1 MIIDQRNNCSFPQE
15 NHTENKKNR
24 WPLIWGKK
32 LFYTFTSNKKQVEA
46 VRNLSFSVEKGQ
58 ILAIIGESGSGK
70 STLLKMI
77 YGLLAPLQGEVR
89 MDGVLVPDPAE
100 VLIPGHPQ
108 MRMVTQNF
116 EDLNT
121 YATVWDNISSQL
133 SNTDLPAKN
142 RETKKTLSSLRLTTL
157 KDKRVADLSGGE
169 KQRVAIAV
177 AMINRPRV
185 LLLDE
190 PFNQVDAS
198 FREALQED
206 LLRIVSEMKLTVIMV
221 SHDPSEVMALAD
233 QLLILRKGR
242 KSAAG
247 DPHSLFSKPPN
258 AYVARLLAQANIL
271 SPEQASLLGIKSQK
285 NIGIHRNALSIQKSP
300 KGVFKIEGLRFKGF
314 HRELILTHEQLEI
327 RALEPIRPNMEAGE
341 LPETEKTAW
350 KLGDQ
355 VRIQVLEYFDL
366 P

>member
-1 MIIDQRNNCSFPQE
+1 MMKEHTSNCTFPQE
-15 NHTENKKNR
+15 NHTEDKKIGL
-24 WPLIWGKK
+24 PLIWGQK
-32 LFYTFTSNKKQVEA
+32 LFYTFTGKEQVEA
-46 VRNLSFSVEKGQ
+46 VRNVSFSVKTGQ

-77 YGLLAPLQGEVR
+77 YGLLAPTRGEVR
-89 MDGVLVPDPAE
+89 FDGTLIPDPAE

-121 YATVWDNISSQL
+121 YATVWDNVSSQL
-133 SNTDLPAKN
+133 SNIDLAAKK
-142 RETKKTLSSLRLTTL
+142 RETRKTLSSLRLTAL
-157 KDKRVADLSGGE
+157 KDKRIADLSGGE

-177 AMINRPRV
+177 ALINRPHV

-198 FREALQED
+198 FRETLQED
-206 LLRIVSEMKLTVIMV
+206 LLRIVSEMNLTVIMV

-233 QLLILRKGR
+233 QLLILRNGK
-242 KSAAG
+242 KSADG
-247 DPHSLFSKPPN
+247 EPRSLFSKPPN

-271 SPEQASLLGIKSQK
+271 TPEQASFLGIQSLK
-285 NIGIHRNALSIQKSP
+285 NIGIHRNALNISSTAP
-300 KGVFKIEGLRFKGF
+300 GPFKIEAIRFKGF
-314 HRELILTHEQLEI
+314 HWEIILTHEELEL
-327 RALEPIRPNMEAGE
+327 RVQEPLRPNSKETD
-341 LPETEKTAW
+341 LPATEKMVW

-355 VRIQVLEYFDL
+355 VSVQVLEYFDL